1 MGGDIRAN
9 AFLSLEIS
17 MMSSLP
23 LESRSSSSRAR
34 QGGVVLEL
42 ILGLPLLVILLLAV
56 VEYAVLMANQQQ
68 VEMATRAG
76 ALVATSL
83 DLPASGNVPS
93 DVLDAI
99 AAELANIG
107 VDLHAGIGD
116 GSIKVLL
123 EHNYTVTGPVPDL
136 DPPGMLV
143 SGSLVCPD
151 MTSPLPPDPDSSS
164 FGRIYVRLSVCIRSD
179 LLTPNLLSSY
189 CIDMSERVTSQTKT
203 YRHVLQYP

>member
-1 MGGDIRAN
+1 MDGDIRAN
-9 AFLSLEIS
+9 AFLTLEIS
-17 MMSSLP
+17 NMSSLP
-23 LESRSSSSRAR
+23 RESRPTYLQAR
-34 QGGVVLEL
+34 HGGVVLEL

-107 VDLHAGIGD
+107 VDLQAGIND
-116 GSIKVLL
+116 GLIRVEL

-136 DPPGMLV
+136 DSGMLE

-151 MTSPLPPDPDSSS
+151 MDSPLPPDPDISS

-179 LLTPNLLSSY
+179 LLTPNLLSAY

-203 YRHVLQYP
+203 

>member
-9 AFLSLEIS
+9 AFLTLEIS
-17 MMSSLP
+17 NMSSLP
-23 LESRSSSSRAR
+23 RESRSTYPQAR
-34 QGGVVLEL
+34 HGGVVLEL

-83 DLPASGNVPS
+83 DLPASGTVPS

-107 VDLHAGIGD
+107 VDLQTGIND
-116 GSIKVLL
+116 GLIKVEL

-136 DPPGMLV
+136 DSGMLE

-151 MTSPLPPDPDSSS
+151 MDAPLPPDPDISS

-179 LLTPNLLSSY
+179 LLTPNLLSAY